1 MFRQLYNAFMKSVI
15 TRTQKA
21 YVAKL
26 KEIDRLFKKL
36 NPRFYREN
44 GVSNRSREIYRFPS
58 KYPTGVSLVLKKK
71 CPYCL
76 EQKLYEY
83 IQWDLD
89 MGSVHVSWD
98 FKGLAAL
105 GEFKRLNPGIC
116 GDCISVHHYRKD
128 NHSPSPSNNRK
139 ADSGG
144 FWENLFS

>member
-1 MFRQLYNAFMKSVI
+1 VFKQLYNAFMKTVI

-21 YVAKL
+21 YDAKL

-36 NPRFYREN
+36 NPRFYREF
-44 GVSNRSREIYRFPS
+44 GISNRPREIYRFPS
-58 KYPTGVSLVLKKK
+58 KYPKGVCLVLKKK

-76 EQKLYEY
+76 EQKLYAD
-83 IQWDLD
+83 INWSLD
-89 MGSVHVSWD
+89 AGDVHVSWN
-98 FKGLAAL
+98 FQGLHAV

-116 GDCISVHHYRKD
+116 DDCISVHHYRKD
-128 NHSPSPSNNRK
+128 NHSPSRSNNRK